1 MLLLLSV
8 ICFIPSGS
16 YKPIVPKTTQ
26 GKVLPRINSR
36 ILVRTRSPPPRKI
49 IGPLDKH
56 ISIVSCNLRTL
67 IDTYVNAIPAPVAP
81 LHPIRQQ
88 DNGVVVITNPP
99 RALAS

>member
-49 IGPLDKH
+49 IGP
-56 ISIVSCNLRTL
+56 
-67 IDTYVNAIPAPVAP
+67 VNAIPAPVAP

>member
-56 ISIVSCNLRTL
+56 ISIVSCNLGAL
-67 IDTYVNAIPAPVAP
+67 IDTYVKAIPAPVAP